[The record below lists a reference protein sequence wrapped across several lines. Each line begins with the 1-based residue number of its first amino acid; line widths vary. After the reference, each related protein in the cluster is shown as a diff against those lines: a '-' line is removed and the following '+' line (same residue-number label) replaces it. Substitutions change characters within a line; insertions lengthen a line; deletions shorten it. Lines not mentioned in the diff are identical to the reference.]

1 LDYLF
6 IVDSTTLVHSGS
18 GDSDS
23 DDNDGIARG
32 SVGGGEM

>member
-1 LDYLF
+1 VYG
-6 IVDSTTLVHSGS
+6 GS

-23 DDNDGIARG
+23 DDNDGVAGG